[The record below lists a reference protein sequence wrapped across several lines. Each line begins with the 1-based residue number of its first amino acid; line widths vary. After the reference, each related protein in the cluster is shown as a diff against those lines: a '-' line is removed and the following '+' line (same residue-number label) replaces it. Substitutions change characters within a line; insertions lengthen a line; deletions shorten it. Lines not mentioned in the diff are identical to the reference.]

1 MGRYFVATAS
11 VLLVDDNPAIIN
23 HVRRLLG
30 KSQRYEVV
38 GAVNDGEAVLHEFSR
53 LRPDVIVLDISMGE
67 MSGIDVA
74 RNLLDSGCK
83 SKIVFLTVHE
93 DSDFM
98 NAAIG
103 AGGSAYVV
111 KSRVSMDL
119 VSAIDAALSGKLF
132 ISPSMLYDHS
142 KTGTDGGALGKS

>member
-1 MGRYFVATAS
+1 MALKGTFVAT
-11 VLLVDDNPAIIN
+11 VLLVDDNPAIVN

-30 KSQRYEVV
+30 RSQRYEVV
-38 GAVNDGEAVLHEFSR
+38 GAVHDGEAVVREFSR
-53 LRPDVIVLDISMGE
+53 LKPDVIVLDISMGE
-67 MSGIDVA
+67 LSGIDVA
-74 RNLLDSGCK
+74 RNLLDSGCN

-111 KSRVSMDL
+111 KSRVSTDL
-119 VSAIDAALSGKLF
+119 ISAIEAALCGKLF
-132 ISPSMLYDHS
+132 VSPSMLYDHP
-142 KTGTDGGALGKS
+142 